1 MSDRSYE
8 RQEQHRQEQQPQA
21 ALAKA
26 LAHAVTEGS
35 TLRQL
40 FSEQIN
46 WEGKYS
52 QGQIHVQSPV
62 YDERSAR
69 FKVRIEPNEQF
80 EVTVQ
85 RASSSM

>member
-1 MSDRSYE
+1 MSDTSYQ
-8 RQEQHRQEQQPQA
+8 RQQQRRQEQQPQA

-26 LAHAVTEGS
+26 LANAITDGS

-40 FSEQIN
+40 FSEDVN
-46 WEGKYS
+46 WEGKYQ
-52 QGQIHVQSPV
+52 QGQIHVQSPI
-62 YDERSAR
+62 YSEREAR